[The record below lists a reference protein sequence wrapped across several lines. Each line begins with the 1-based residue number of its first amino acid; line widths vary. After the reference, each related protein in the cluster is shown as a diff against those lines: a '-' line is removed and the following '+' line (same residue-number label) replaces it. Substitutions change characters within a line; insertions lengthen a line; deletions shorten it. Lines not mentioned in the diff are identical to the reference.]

1 MRVAVVHNRD
11 ASGVINVF
19 GPQNRERY
27 NPRTVERVARA
38 LESGGHTVRIIDGN
52 MHIVERLQDFMPRVI
67 AGERP
72 GMVFNMAYGIQGV
85 SRYTHLPAMLEMLG
99 VPYVGSGPQAHGM
112 ALDKVIAKIMFQA
125 AGLPTAGF
133 WNFASPD
140 DQFEDLVCTPEHP
153 LIVKPKMEAVSYGI
167 RIVTSEADLREAVA
181 TIVNEFGQHVLVEEF
196 IAGRE
201 LAIGLLGNGD
211 PEILPIVEIDLE
223 GDPNA
228 IQSSQEKLRAPR
240 GKICPAPLSE
250 DETEELQQLAKRAF
264 RSLDLYDFA
273 RVDLRLDPENRPYI
287 LEINSMA
294 SLGLTGTYVHAA
306 QMAGYS
312 YEAMINRMLDVAA
325 IRYFGADRLIEME
338 QSDKGEQRP
347 SDAERPRGR
356 LRTYM
361 RSSAATIEDNVQ
373 RMVETR
379 TPTEAAERVNQ
390 LGDWIGRQ
398 LEALDF
404 QLERHPRV
412 GLGDALLARNHLGD
426 VDDVLLLGHLDT
438 GAPMSE
444 WAPYRAD
451 DRRIFGTGVAESKG
465 GIAVALA
472 ALRGLRHIRRLRQL
486 RVAIL
491 LTSDG
496 AGTGA
501 GGAQLVVAAAARAR
515 HVIGLK
521 AGGPNGALISARAG
535 EHRYHIESAFRRRG
549 RAVSV
554 SAEQI
559 VRHFANRILALQEL
573 SRDPP
578 ADAADGDA
586 VSAETIPTAG
596 VHAHVTRLR
605 FDAGGARLPWRA
617 EVALT
622 VRFTDPEAGPG
633 IDQQVERVANART
646 TAGVRMQTTTR
657 PGRPALRPTERDRA
671 LLETIQ
677 RVARDSS
684 HPVPSGYRWAGADI
698 AFAPDSAGRVDGLG
712 PAGGGAR
719 TDDEY
724 ILRHSLVDRATLLA
738 LTMLELR
745 PAGLKRRTAR
755 AHSAR

>member
-52 MHIVERLQDFMPRVI
+52 MHVVERLQDFMPRVI

-133 WNFASPD
+133 WNFASAND
-140 DQFEDLVCTPEHP
+140 EFEDLVCTPEHP

-167 RIVTSEADLREAVA
+167 RIVDNESDLRDAVS
-181 TIVNEFGQHVLVEEF
+181 TIINEFGQHVLVEEF

-211 PEILPIVEIDLE
+211 PEVLPIVEIDLE

-228 IQSSQEKLRAPR
+228 IQTDSDKLRAPR
-240 GKICPAPLSE
+240 GKLCPAPL
-250 DETEELQQLAKRAF
+250 DEEQTAVLQELAKRAF
-264 RSLDLYDFA
+264 RSLELFDFA
-273 RVDLRLDPENRPYI
+273 RVDLRLDAQNNPYI

-306 QMAGYS
+306 QVAGYS
-312 YEAMINRMLDVAA
+312 YEAMVNRMLDVAA
-325 IRYFGADRLIEME
+325 IRYFGAERLSELE
-338 QSDKGEQRP
+338 QAEKGERREDQ
-347 SDAERPRGR
+347 SARPRTR
-356 LRTYM
+356 LRTHI
-361 RSSAATIEDNVQ
+361 RSSAATIEDNIE

-379 TPTEAAERVNQ
+379 TPTEAVDRVNQ
-390 LGDWIGRQ
+390 LGDWIARQ
-398 LEALDF
+398 LDALNF
-404 QLERHPRV
+404 RVERHPRI
-412 GLGDALLARNHLGD
+412 GLGNAILARNHMYD
-426 VDDVLLLGHLDT
+426 TDDVLLLGHLDT
-438 GAPMSE
+438 GAPISE
-444 WAPYRAD
+444 WAPFRAD
-451 DRRIFGTGVAESKG
+451 DRRIYGTGAAESKG

-486 RVAIL
+486 RIAIL

-496 AGTGA
+496 AANGA
-501 GGAQLVVAAAARAR
+501 GGRQLIEEATSRATN
-515 HVIGLK
+515 VIGLK
-521 AGGPNGALISARAG
+521 AGDPNGALIAARAG
-535 EHRYHIESAFRRRG
+535 EHRYQLESDFRRERKE
-549 RAVSV
+549 VS
-554 SAEQI
+554 SEQV
-559 VRHFANRILALQEL
+559 VRHFTNRILALQDL

-578 ADAADGDA
+578 AQNSDDDSVLGDIAPSDGL
-586 VSAETIPTAG
+586 
-596 VHAHVTRLR
+596 HAHITQMR
-605 FDAGGARLPWRA
+605 FDAGGGRLPHRA
-617 EVALT
+617 EAQLT
-622 VRFTDPEAGPG
+622 IRFTDPETGAQLDG
-633 IDQQVERVANART
+633 QVERIAGARRT
-646 TAGVRMQTTTR
+646 PGVRMLVSAR
-657 PGRPALRPTERDRA
+657 PGRPALRPTERDQE
-671 LLETIQ
+671 LLQAIQ
-677 RVARDSS
+677 RIGRDVSLQVS
-684 HPVPSGYRWAGADI
+684 SGYRWAAADI
-698 AFAPDSAGRVDGLG
+698 CFASDSAARIDGMG
-712 PAGGGAR
+712 PIGGAAR

-738 LTMLELR
+738 LTMMDLR
-745 PAGLKRRTAR
+745 QDSRKRSAR
-755 AHSAR
+755 ATSTS

>member
-11 ASGVINVF
+11 SSGVINVF

-52 MHIVERLQDFMPRVI
+52 MHVVERLQDFMPRVI

-99 VPYVGSGPQAHGM
+99 LPYVGSGPQAHGM

-133 WNFASPD
+133 WNFASPH

-167 RIVTSEADLREAVA
+167 TIVDNEDDLREAVS

-211 PEILPIVEIDLE
+211 PEVLPIVEIDLE

-228 IQSSQEKLRAPR
+228 IQTDSDKLRAPR
-240 GKICPAPLSE
+240 GKLCPAPLSE
-250 DETEELQQLAKRAF
+250 DQTAELQELAKRAF

-273 RVDLRLDPENRPYI
+273 RVDLRLDAENNPYI

-306 QMAGYS
+306 QTAGYS
-312 YEAMINRMLDVAA
+312 YEAMVNRMLDVAA
-325 IRYFGADRLIEME
+325 IRYFGAERLSEME
-338 QSDKGEQRP
+338 QANQGEPKSSESD
-347 SDAERPRGR
+347 RPRTR
-356 LRTYM
+356 LRTHI
-361 RSSAATIEDNVQ
+361 RSSAATIEDNVE

-379 TPTEAAERVNQ
+379 TPTEAVDRVNQ
-390 LGDWIGRQ
+390 LADWIARQ
-398 LEALDF
+398 LEAMNF
-404 QLERHPRV
+404 RVERHSRV
-412 GLGDALLARNHLGD
+412 GLGDANLARNHIYD
-426 VDDVLLLGHLDT
+426 TDDVLLLGHLDT
-438 GAPMSE
+438 GAPISE
-444 WAPYRAD
+444 WAPFRSD
-451 DRRIFGTGVAESKG
+451 DRRIYGTGAAESKG

-486 RVAIL
+486 RIAVL

-496 AGTGA
+496 AANGA
-501 GGAQLVVAAAARAR
+501 GGRQLIETAAARASN
-515 HVIGLK
+515 VIGLK
-521 AGGPNGALISARAG
+521 AGDPNGALIAARAG
-535 EHRYHIESAFRRRG
+535 EHRYSLESAFRRRG
-549 RAVSV
+549 RSV
-554 SAEQI
+554 SAEQV
-559 VRHFANRILALQEL
+559 VRHFTSRMNALQEL

-578 ADAADGDA
+578 QELNEDDSFDTA
-586 VSAETIPTAG
+586 PTNG
-596 VHAHVTRLR
+596 VHAHITQMR
-605 FDAGGARLPWRA
+605 FDAGGGRLPHRA
-617 EVALT
+617 EAQLT
-622 VRFTDPEAGPG
+622 IRFTDPEVGESL
-633 IDQQVERVANART
+633 DSQVERIANART
-646 TAGVRMQTTTR
+646 SSGVRMLVSPR
-657 PGRPALRPTERDRA
+657 PGRPALRPTERDQS
-671 LLETIQ
+671 LLETVQ
-677 RVARDSS
+677 RVARDLS
-684 HPVPSGYRWAGADI
+684 HPVSSGYRWAAADI
-698 AFAPDSAGRVDGLG
+698 CFTPESAARIDGMG
-712 PAGGGAR
+712 PVGGAAR

-738 LTMLELR
+738 LTMMELR
-745 PAGLKRRTAR
+745 PSSSRRRAR
-755 AHSAR
+755 AATTS

>member
-11 ASGVINVF
+11 SSGVINVF

-52 MHIVERLQDFMPRVI
+52 MHVVERLQDFMPRVI

-99 VPYVGSGPQAHGM
+99 LPYVGSGPQAHGM

-133 WNFASPD
+133 WNFASPQ

-167 RIVTSEADLREAVA
+167 RIVDNEDALREAVS

-211 PEILPIVEIDLE
+211 PEVLPIVEIDLE

-228 IQSSQEKLRAPR
+228 IQTDSDKLRAPR
-240 GKICPAPLSE
+240 GKLCPAPLSE
-250 DETEELQQLAKRAF
+250 DQTAELQELAKRAF

-273 RVDLRLDPENRPYI
+273 RVDLRLDAENNPYI

-306 QMAGYS
+306 QTAGYT
-312 YEAMINRMLDVAA
+312 YEAMVNRMLDVAA
-325 IRYFGADRLIEME
+325 IRYFGAERLSEME
-338 QSDKGEQRP
+338 QADQGDRRTNDSD
-347 SDAERPRGR
+347 RPRTR
-356 LRTYM
+356 LRTHI
-361 RSSAATIEDNVQ
+361 RSSAATIEDNVE

-379 TPTEAAERVNQ
+379 TPTEAVDRVNQ
-390 LGDWIGRQ
+390 LGDWLARQ
-398 LEALDF
+398 LEAMNF
-404 QLERHPRV
+404 RVERHSRV
-412 GLGDALLARNHLGD
+412 GLGDAILARNHIYD
-426 VDDVLLLGHLDT
+426 TDDVLLLGHLDT
-438 GAPMSE
+438 GAPVSE
-444 WAPYRAD
+444 WAPFRSD
-451 DRRIFGTGVAESKG
+451 DRRIYGTGAAESKG

-486 RVAIL
+486 RIAVL

-496 AGTGA
+496 AANGA
-501 GGAQLVVAAAARAR
+501 GGRQLIETAAARASN
-515 HVIGLK
+515 VIGLK
-521 AGGPNGALISARAG
+521 AGDPNGALIAARAG
-535 EHRYHIESAFRRRG
+535 EHRYSLESAFRRRG
-549 RAVSV
+549 RSV
-554 SAEQI
+554 SAEQV
-559 VRHFANRILALQEL
+559 VRHFTSRINALQEL

-578 ADAADGDA
+578 QEAGDDDSLEVA
-586 VSAETIPTAG
+586 PTNG
-596 VHAHVTRLR
+596 VHAHITQMR
-605 FDAGGARLPWRA
+605 FDAGGGRLPHRA
-617 EVALT
+617 EAQLT
-622 VRFTDPEAGPG
+622 IRFTDPETG
-633 IDQQVERVANART
+633 DSLDTEVERIANARRSS
-646 TAGVRMQTTTR
+646 GVRMLVSPR
-657 PGRPALRPTERDRA
+657 PGRPALRPTERDA
-671 LLETIQ
+671 ELLATIQ
-677 RVARDSS
+677 RVSKDLS
-684 HPVPSGYRWAGADI
+684 HRATSGYRWAAADI
-698 AFAPDSAGRVDGLG
+698 CFAPESAARVDGMG
-712 PAGGGAR
+712 PIGGAAR

-738 LTMLELR
+738 LTLMELR
-745 PAGLKRRTAR
+745 PSGSRRRDR
-755 AHSAR
+755 ATTTS